1 MRNTFFW
8 VGCFPVLTLCLNG
21 YSKEVC
27 VCVVGG
33 ESRGEWE
40 AGNGGG
46 ILLQAGGRVEK
57 ECGREKGVAWQQRVM
72 VVGGVA
78 TRDQKDKSAHGIV

>member
-1 MRNTFFW
+1 M
-8 VGCFPVLTLCLNG
+8 
-21 YSKEVC
+21 
-27 VCVVGG
+27 VGG
-33 ESRGEWE
+33 ECRGEWE

-46 ILLQAGGRVEK
+46 ILLQAGGRNRVEK

>member
-1 MRNTFFW
+1 M
-8 VGCFPVLTLCLNG
+8 
-21 YSKEVC
+21 
-27 VCVVGG
+27 CVVGG
-33 ESRGEWE
+33 ECRGEWE